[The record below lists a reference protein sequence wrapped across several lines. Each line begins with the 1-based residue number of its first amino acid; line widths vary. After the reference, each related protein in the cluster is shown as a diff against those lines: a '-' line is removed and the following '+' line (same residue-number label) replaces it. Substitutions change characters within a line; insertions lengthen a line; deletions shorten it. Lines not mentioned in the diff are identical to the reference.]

1 MAACWI
7 WWVYVAKPLPRGVT
21 KRWQRYI
28 ATARDVD
35 GTAVHLGIFLT
46 AKEADDAIIRFITRK
61 RPIRRR

>member
-1 MAACWI
+1 MVRSGGSGTCPS
-7 WWVYVAKPLPRGVT
+7 KPLPRGVT
-21 KRWQRYI
+21 KRWRRYI

-35 GTAVHLGIFLT
+35 GKAVNLGIFLT